1 MNKNNFGKKINEKI
15 RKLKFFFCKNKKKRK
30 KERGK
35 TLWITV
41 VIHNVLCV
49 GEQ

>member
-1 MNKNNFGKKINEKI
+1 LQKK
-15 RKLKFFFCKNKKKRK
+15 RKKNKKKGK
-30 KERGK
+30 KGKVSQKKRGK
-35 TLWITV
+35 TLSITV